1 MPDDNGQKG
10 MKIRPIR
17 SGRFEGHAHP
27 ADALLTDR
35 FEDLLAAEETGRHY
49 VFATPHNENAGAA
62 DLIRPVLEPEARAL
76 VVQYDE
82 YSAIPLTVEEH
93 RAEIL
98 TGKKFFVFP
107 LGNPHRRGRNMT
119 DSSTGETWFDDT
131 PRTWVPTGQPVEFT
145 APVPVIG
152 EEDPHVAFFL
162 AANDLR
168 EYISHATKSLAK
180 EVADLEYEGMATV
193 TIVHTPICA
202 IPLPDQGM
210 ELFVSIEHYAV
221 EEKGIL
227 NPEDAVSRNGSVPIK
242 APNNIELK
250 QLMMLE
256 EDLIE
261 RGIVRDAYKDRPYL
275 EQRIRELN
283 RRKYVI
289 D

>member
-1 MPDDNGQKG
+1 MSKSGSTEG
-10 MKIRPIR
+10 MKIRPVR
-17 SGRFEGHAHP
+17 SGRFEGRAHP
-27 ADALLTDR
+27 KDALLTDR
-35 FEDLLAAEETGRHY
+35 FEDFLSEEETGKHY
-49 VFATPHNENAGAA
+49 VYAVPHNENAGAA

-93 RAEIL
+93 RKEIL

-107 LGNPHRRGRNMT
+107 LGNPHRKGRNVT
-119 DSSTGETWFDDT
+119 DPETGEVQFDPV
-131 PRTWVPTGQPVEFT
+131 PRTWVPSGQPVEFT

-162 AANDLR
+162 AAHDLR
-168 EYISHATKSLAK
+168 EYITHATKCLAK
-180 EVADLEYEGMATV
+180 EVTDLEYEDMATV

-202 IPLPDQGM
+202 MPLPDQGM

-221 EEKGIL
+221 EETAIL
-227 NPEDAVSRNGSVPIK
+227 NPDEAVSRNGSVPIK

-250 QLMMLE
+250 QLMLLE

-275 EQRIRELN
+275 EKRIRELN
-283 RRKYVI
+283 KRRYSI
-289 D
+289 S